1 MIMAVPI
8 TVIVINSNYRD
19 KKKNYTKGINCYSRQ
34 SLFTSVQGWIRNQS
48 QHLFLQFVLL
58 ETVTFLTKEQC
69 TPYAALVPPY

>member
-1 MIMAVPI
+1 MIMSVPI

-19 KKKNYTKGINCYSRQ
+19 KKKNYTTGINSYSRQ
-34 SLFTSVQGWIRNQS
+34 SLFTSVQDWIGNQS